1 MSVVTRFAP
10 SPTGYLHVG
19 GARTALYS
27 WLVAKAQGGEFVLRI
42 EDTDRERSTQPAI
55 DAILEGMEWLGLNWD
70 RGPYYQTKRFDR
82 YKELVDQLLEED
94 KAYKCY
100 CSTERLEKMREEQ
113 MERGEKPRYDGH
125 CRDNPNVSGDS
136 YVIRFR
142 NPQEGSVI
150 FDDLIRGRIEFSNQE
165 LDDLIIARSDGTP
178 TYNFCVVVDDW
189 EMGIT
194 HVVRGEDHIN
204 NTPRQINIL
213 KALNAPVPYYAH
225 VSMILGDDGKKLS
238 KRHGAVGVMH
248 YRDDGYLPE
257 AVINYLARL
266 GWSHGD
272 QEIFSKEELVKLFK
286 LEDVNK
292 AASAF
297 NTEKLNWLNQHYM
310 KTLPAEQVADA
321 LKWQF
326 DQLGVDTSTGPALTA
341 IVGLQADRV
350 KTLKEMAAISRYF
363 YEPVTE
369 FEEKAAKKHLRP
381 VAKEPLEAVKASLS
395 DLTDWTAESIQE
407 AINGTAEALG
417 VGMGKI
423 GMPLRVAATGG
434 GNSPSLDVTLA
445 QLDQQKVIERIDLA
459 LAFIAERE
467 ANA

>member
-1 MSVVTRFAP
+1 M
-10 SPTGYLHVG
+10 TG
-19 GARTALYS
+19 R
-27 WLVAKAQGGEFVLRI
+27 
-42 EDTDRERSTQPAI
+42 
-55 DAILEGMEWLGLNWD
+55 
-70 RGPYYQTKRFDR
+70 
-82 YKELVDQLLEED
+82 
-94 KAYKCY
+94 
-100 CSTERLEKMREEQ
+100 
-113 MERGEKPRYDGH
+113 
-125 CRDNPNVSGDS
+125 
-136 YVIRFR
+136 
-142 NPQEGSVI
+142 
-150 FDDLIRGRIEFSNQE
+150 
-165 LDDLIIARSDGTP
+165 
-178 TYNFCVVVDDW
+178 
-189 EMGIT
+189 
-194 HVVRGEDHIN
+194 
-204 NTPRQINIL
+204 
-213 KALNAPVPYYAH
+213 
-225 VSMILGDDGKKLS
+225 
-238 KRHGAVGVMH
+238 
-248 YRDDGYLPE
+248 YLPE

-381 VAKEPLEAVKASLS
+381 VAKEPLEAVRASLS
-395 DLTDWTAESIQE
+395 GLTDWTAESIQE